1 MRDTTKR
8 QRWGFQAEL
17 IIASVRLSNAGVV
30 IPAHRRQHLSVA
42 HFTE

>member
-8 QRWGFQAEL
+8 QRWRFQVEL
-17 IIASVRLSNAGVV
+17 TIASVRLSHAGIV
-30 IPAHRRQHLSVA
+30 IAAHRRRHLSVA